1 MSLWRR
7 QQRRPLRPTIVLA
20 AVAGAVVVILMAAG
34 LFSDSDSGG
43 QTGQA
48 GPTNEVTSPSTTPL
62 AAGAASE
69 AAPADQ
75 VMLPV
80 GSDQVDGYPVG
91 FPHTDLG
98 AAATLV
104 EFNRA
109 QIGFDYDQSAAI
121 ARVYAAPD
129 DPDAVEARSSEAV
142 ANRRQQLGVPATGDP
157 AAPAAFALTPFAF
170 TIDELDTDYY
180 AVTVLNLATTT
191 NTNGEVRNLYYSGTQ
206 LVRWISTGQGESG
219 DWKVAEPS
227 AEDAEQVAS
236 LPRLQGLGPTDPQ
249 FAESGWIAITTPT
262 SSSGTETGS
271 DK

>member
-20 AVAGAVVVILMAAG
+20 AVAGAVVVILMAAR
-34 LFSDSDSGG
+34 LFSDSGG
-43 QTGQA
+43 QPGQA
-48 GPTNEVTSPSTTPL
+48 GTTNEVTSPSTTPL

-75 VMLPV
+75 VMLPA
-80 GSDQVDGYPVG
+80 GSDQLDGYPVG

-98 AAATLV
+98 AVSALV

-129 DPDAVEARSSEAV
+129 DADEVEARASEAV

-206 LVRWISTGQGESG
+206 LVRWISTGEGESG

-236 LPRLQGLGPTDPQ
+236 LPRLAAVGPTDPQ
-249 FAESGWIAITTPT
+249 FAESGWIAVKTPT
-262 SSSGTETGS
+262 SSTGTDTGP
-271 DK
+271 DQ